1 MNTPF
6 PIRLSRRR
14 PSRRNAARGFTLIET
29 ALATI
34 IIGVGVLA
42 LIEAQQAFLRS
53 NAWSSHSATAA
64 YLANEVRE
72 IMRKL
77 PKHDPVT
84 GLYIDSS
91 GEEHVLRGWGPENGE
106 TDLLDFDDLDD
117 FDNLVLSADG
127 TISPDDGDLP
137 GPVDGFGN
145 IIPEIAADGS
155 VLLDAEGRP
164 LALQG
169 WSQRISVEKVDP
181 FNNSVVRADNYVMH
195 AEGSFPGLGVH
206 QFPLRV
212 TVTVSYQGPDD
223 DEATDISKVTWIV
236 P

>member
-1 MNTPF
+1 MSRTVS
-6 PIRLSRRR
+6 RCRRR
-14 PSRRNAARGFTLIET
+14 SRRGFTLIET
-29 ALATI
+29 ALATV

-42 LIEAQQAFLRS
+42 LIESQQAFMRS
-53 NAWSSHSATAA
+53 NNWSTHSATAA

-84 GLYIDSS
+84 GLYLEAS
-91 GEEHVLRGWGPENGE
+91 GEGNVLRGWGPENGE
-106 TDLLDFDDLDD
+106 NDLLDFDDLDD
-117 FDNLVLSADG
+117 FDGITLWADG
-127 TISPDDGDLP
+127 TIDPSDGDLP

-145 IIPEIAADGS
+145 IIPEIAANGD
-155 VLLDAEGRP
+155 VLTDQQGNP

-169 WSQRISVEKVDP
+169 WSQRINVEKVDP
-181 FNNSVVRADNYVMH
+181 YNSSVVRADDYVMP
-195 AEGSFPGLGVH
+195 AEGEFPGLGVN

-212 TVTVSYQGPDD
+212 TVTVRYQGPDD
-223 DEATDISKVTWIV
+223 VAPVDMVRVSWIV